1 MGPKMDP
8 AKSSMWPAK
17 ERPNKLS
24 GPLLPGLGLALFLWF
39 ATTGADGFGDRRRRR
54 CDHSTPVPCSVS
66 LSSALASPSFFGS
79 INCQS
84 RKVSSRVDSSSKADT
99 PRSKGAFV

>member
-24 GPLLPGLGLALFLWF
+24 GPLLPGLGLALFLGF

-66 LSSALASPSFFGS
+66 LSSALDLPSFFGS
-79 INCQS
+79 INCQRFTLS
-84 RKVSSRVDSSSKADT
+84 HKH
-99 PRSKGAFV
+99 